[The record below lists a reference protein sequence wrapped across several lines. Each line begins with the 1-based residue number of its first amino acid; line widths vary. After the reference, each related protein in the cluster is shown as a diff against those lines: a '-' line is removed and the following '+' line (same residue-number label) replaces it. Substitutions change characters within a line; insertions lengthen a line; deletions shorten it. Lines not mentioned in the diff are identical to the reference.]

1 MKNAITIF
9 CLLLFVN
16 AYAQHTLCSDVF
28 EIQGSTTKFLNE
40 QSIQCVALE
49 LPECPYNVE
58 NAKADILK
66 ESMSIVI
73 HGGFV
78 GFGNMDEHLTEQF
91 QQKYHV
97 QFVYLGCLR
106 YWNTASEDTEGYN
119 EVIFAHLEQQYGKI
133 IRREFEQLWDDD

>member
-1 MKNAITIF
+1 MKIAITNF

-16 AYAQHTLCSDVF
+16 ADAQDTIRSGVF
-28 EIQGSTTKFLNE
+28 EIQASKNE
-40 QSIQCVALE
+40 FFNDQAVQCVALE

-58 NAKADILK
+58 NAKEDILK

-97 QFVYLGCLR
+97 QFVYLGCIR

-119 EVIFAHLEQQYGKI
+119 ETIFAHLEQQCGKI
-133 IRREFEQLWDDD
+133 VRSEFEQLWGDD